1 MFIATMLF
9 ALSQSAP
16 PAAARP
22 EPVVCDLS
30 ERDPAT
36 GSRLWCPA
44 ELRGRVPRSLMT
56 TMPIE
61 GTGKGWALVKCDLG
75 EGGVTTACGLV
86 DESEPGSSFGA
97 WATRIQLRATA
108 QATDGSFPP
117 AGDSYYAFARWE
129 VR

>member
-1 MFIATMLF
+1 MIIATMLL
-9 ALSQSAP
+9 ALSQAAP
-16 PAAARP
+16 PAAVRP

-44 ELRGRVPRSLMT
+44 ELQRRVPRSLMA
-56 TMPIE
+56 TMPID
-61 GTGKGWALVKCDLG
+61 GIGKGWALLKCDLG

-97 WATRIQLRATA
+97 WAARVQLKATA
-108 QATDGSFPP
+108 RATDGSFPP